1 MRILRRVAL
10 VALCVLF
17 VVSPQL
23 QSADTI
29 PAALADDAYWRLVNS
44 LSEDGGYF
52 RFQFMSN
59 EREFP
64 SVIPEL
70 KKSLKPGGVYLGVGP
85 EQNFTYIAATQP
97 KIAFI
102 FDIRRQN
109 MLEHLVYKAV
119 FETSATRA
127 EFLSRLFSRKT
138 PAGLTDKTAVAAL
151 FQAFGNSRSDAP
163 LYRQNLQA
171 ITDQLLKVHKFQLT
185 ADDQADIAM
194 IYQQFFEAGPG
205 VGYSGTFGGYS
216 GGNSNYAALM
226 TSTDDHGQAWSYL
239 ASEANFQVVREM
251 ERKNLV
257 VPLVGDF
264 AGTKA
269 IRAVG
274 NYLRE
279 HGAVVSTFYASNVEQ
294 YLFQQGD
301 DWRHYYSNVA
311 TLPLDASSTF
321 IRSSHYSLG
330 TTSQPARQF
339 GGSNYVMLLCS
350 MADLTKA
357 FNAGRIQS
365 YDDVIRMS
373 HE

>member
-1 MRILRRVAL
+1 ML
-10 VALCVLF
+10 ALCALF
-17 VVSPQL
+17 IVSPHL
-23 QSADTI
+23 RSADTI
-29 PAALADDAYWRLVNS
+29 PRELTDDAYWKLVNT

-70 KKSLKPGGVYLGVGP
+70 KKSIKPGGVYLGVGP

-119 FETSATRA
+119 FEMSANRA
-127 EFLSRLFSRKT
+127 EFLSRLFSRRA
-138 PAGLTDKTAVAAL
+138 PVGLTDRTTVAAL
-151 FQAFGNSRSDAP
+151 FQAFGNSRSEAA

-171 ITDQLLKVHKFQLT
+171 ITDQLLKVHKFQLSA
-185 ADDQADIAM
+185 ADQSDIAM
-194 IYQQFFEAGPG
+194 IYQQFFDAGPG

-239 ASEANFQVVREM
+239 ASEENFQSVREM
-251 ERKNLV
+251 ERKNLI

-279 HGAVVSTFYASNVEQ
+279 HGAVVSTFYTSNVEQ
-294 YLFQQGD
+294 YLFQQAD
-301 DWRHYYSNVA
+301 DWSRYYSNVSA
-311 TLPLDASSTF
+311 LPLDVSSTF

-330 TTSQPARQF
+330 TVTQPARQF

-357 FNAGRIQS
+357 FNAGRIHS

>member
-1 MRILRRVAL
+1 MRIVRRFAII
-10 VALCVLF
+10 AFCIAI
-17 VVSPQL
+17 VVSPHL
-23 QSADTI
+23 RSADTI
-29 PAALADDAYWRLVNS
+29 PRELSDDAYWS
-44 LSEDGGYF
+44 LIHNISEEGGSF

-70 KKSLKPGGVYLGVGP
+70 KKSIKTGGVYLGVGP

-97 KIAFI
+97 RIAFI

-109 MLEHLVYKAV
+109 MLEHLIYKAV
-119 FETSATRA
+119 FELSANRT
-127 EFLSRLFSRKT
+127 EFVARLFSRKAT
-138 PAGLTDKTAVAAL
+138 VAVPATASVATL
-151 FQAFGNSRSDAP
+151 FQAFANSRSDSAM
-163 LYRQNLQA
+163 YRQNLQS
-171 ITDQLLKVHKFQLT
+171 ITDQILKVHKFQLN
-185 ADDQADIAM
+185 ASDQADIAM
-194 IYQQFFEAGPG
+194 IYEQFFSAGPG
-205 VGYSGTFGGYS
+205 SGYSS
-216 GGNSNYAALM
+216 LM

-239 ASEANFQVVREM
+239 ASEESYQVIRDM
-251 ERKNLV
+251 ERKNLI

-274 NYLRE
+274 TYLKE
-279 HGAVVSTFYASNVEQ
+279 HGAAVSVFYTSNVEQ

-301 DWRHYYSNVA
+301 DWSRYYSNVA
-311 TLPLDASSTF
+311 TLPLDPSSTF

-330 TTSQPARQF
+330 TNARPARQF
-339 GGSNYVMLLCS
+339 GGTNYVMLLCS
-350 MADLTKA
+350 IPELTKA
-357 FNAGRIQS
+357 FNAGRIQD